1 MFLYIRDVYNPAM
14 EHEVSETAPKKPTYC
29 INDLPNLPLN

>member
-1 MFLYIRDVYNPAM
+1 MFLYIRDVYNLDM
-14 EHEVSETAPKKPTYC
+14 EYEVTETAPKKATYC